1 MTASAQRTSR
11 IEARIAPDSLEIVK
25 HAARLEG
32 RSVSDFVVAA
42 AYEVAIDRI
51 DRRQAVETRMRMR
64 RQIWNDEAALEA
76 SYRAMAAD
84 EEHEAEAEEWC
95 EALIGDVMNDD

>member
-11 IEARIAPDSLEIVK
+11 IEARIAPETLEIVK

-42 AYEVAIDRI
+42 AYETAVERI
-51 DRRQAVETRMRMR
+51 DRRSAVEARMRMR
-64 RQIWNDEAALEA
+64 RQWADPAELEA
-76 SYRAMAAD
+76 GYAAMAAD
-84 EEHEAEAEEWC
+84 EEHEAEANAWIEG
-95 EALIGDVMNDD
+95 LIGDIRIDD